1 MKIENVM
8 DFISKNE
15 APQRQNV
22 KIVIL
27 FDMGINMKINQ
38 IQEIIFP

>member
-1 MKIENVM
+1 MKIKNVM

-15 APQRQNV
+15 TPQRQNV

-38 IQEIIFP
+38 IQVIIFP